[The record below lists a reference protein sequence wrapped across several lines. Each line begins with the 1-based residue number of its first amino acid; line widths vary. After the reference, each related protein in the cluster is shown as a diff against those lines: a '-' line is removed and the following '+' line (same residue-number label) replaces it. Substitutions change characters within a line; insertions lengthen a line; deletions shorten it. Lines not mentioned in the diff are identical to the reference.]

1 MTEDKSLI
9 NNVLIDD
16 VIPRFVEKN
25 FYNYSSLQLATRKK
39 AIRDAEKDY
48 PSVSPKFIEWM
59 YDVIENKPKD
69 EVEDIIN
76 NKLWE
81 TKAKPRMHGGI
92 INDSMEI
99 ITDDNI
105 EIKTEV

>member
-16 VIPRFVEKN
+16 VIPRFVEK
-25 FYNYSSLQLATRKK
+25 
-39 AIRDAEKDY
+39 
-48 PSVSPKFIEWM
+48 
-59 YDVIENKPKD
+59 
-69 EVEDIIN
+69 VEDIIN